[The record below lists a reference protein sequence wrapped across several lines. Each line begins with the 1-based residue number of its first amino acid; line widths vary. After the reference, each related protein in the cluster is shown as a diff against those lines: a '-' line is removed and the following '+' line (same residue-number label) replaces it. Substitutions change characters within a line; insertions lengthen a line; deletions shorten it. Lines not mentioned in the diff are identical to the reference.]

1 MQLACP
7 CIARQAAR
15 SQLETTQFI
24 PTKFSYLALD
34 MAKCSFRQTNKRMF
48 TLSKPA
54 GKHEMKQVIVKL
66 KYFYL
71 IERKMVYFFFS
82 AITAAFSNLK
92 LKDQREKQI
101 T

>member
-1 MQLACP
+1 
-7 CIARQAAR
+7 
-15 SQLETTQFI
+15 
-24 PTKFSYLALD
+24 
-34 MAKCSFRQTNKRMF
+34 MF